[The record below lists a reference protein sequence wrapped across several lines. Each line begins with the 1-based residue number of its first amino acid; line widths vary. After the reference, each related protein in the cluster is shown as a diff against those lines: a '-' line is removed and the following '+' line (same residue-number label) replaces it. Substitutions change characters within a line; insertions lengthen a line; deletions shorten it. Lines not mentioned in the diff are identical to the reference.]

1 MKRILIATACMV
13 AIVYVLSCNKS
24 TVNEGSCTGPKAVT
38 DSTQLLAFARSHG
51 IHPVADTSW
60 LYYEIISPG
69 SGVNPVAAST
79 VFIHY
84 VARLMDGTYVD
95 SISTAKGFVLNGLI
109 KGWQYGLPK
118 IKSGGRIKLLIPS
131 ALGYSCTG
139 YGSSI
144 PPDAPLY
151 YDVYLDSLK

>member
-1 MKRILIATACMV
+1 
-13 AIVYVLSCNKS
+13 
-24 TVNEGSCTGPKAVT
+24 
-38 DSTQLLAFARSHG
+38 
-51 IHPVADTSW
+51 
-60 LYYEIISPG
+60 
-69 SGVNPVAAST
+69 
-79 VFIHY
+79 
-84 VARLMDGTYVD
+84 
-95 SISTAKGFVLNGLI
+95 LNGLI

-118 IKSGGRIKLLIPS
+118 IKSGGCIKLLIPS